1 MLKEYETYNLFNLN
15 DYEFRSNFVE
25 RLPNSKELDKNIKM
39 QDLIEEFSLKVYG
52 KKNIL
57 VKEIIGIDYIDSL
70 GYCMLIKNQDN
81 YTIIRFSKDPLIA
94 FKEIIINILYRKGVE
109 FEKANRDN
117 DREYDSN
124 LFIIEYSIEKWCIY
138 YDNKLPKDIINYY
151 KNKLDSL
158 ELENIKKI
166 FTLK

>member
-57 VKEIIGIDYIDSL
+57 VKDIIGIDYIDRL

-94 FKEIIINILYRKGVE
+94 FKEIIINVLYRIGY
-109 FEKANRDN
+109 EKLNRDN
-117 DREYDSN
+117 LIDDSN
-124 LFIIEYSIEKWCIY
+124 LSIIEYSLEKWCIY

-151 KNKLDSL
+151 NNKLDSL

-166 FTLK
+166 FTLI